1 MKLIRTTVL
10 QATALGIFMALTT
23 PVNATT
29 LADALIQAYQTNPA
43 LRVGR
48 SGLRATDE
56 TVRQAKGALEPSINA
71 NISVDRT
78 ESPNPAIDT
87 TPSTSLSVTAS
98 QTLFAGGTLLRGI
111 EQARFNVLGGRQ
123 SLKSTEQ
130 SVLLDAVTAY
140 MDVRRDQRNVQLA
153 RNSVKVLNEEVRAA
167 RERFEVGEVTRTD
180 VAQAESRLAASE
192 SGLQI
197 NRAALSRSN
206 DAYIA
211 AVGSPPKNL
220 QIPPAAPKLP
230 ASANAAEA
238 IAIARHPSI
247 LQQQFAVK
255 AAEKAVAIA
264 KGNKA
269 PVISANVSV
278 SRSNNN
284 STSFG
289 GGSDKQT
296 QGRIGLDVDQT
307 IYRGGRL
314 NSAQRQALATLDQQK
329 ANLQLAG
336 VQVRQNVHSIYAT
349 WVASRAS
356 IQARQK
362 QVRAAKI
369 AFDGASEEAKLG
381 ARTTLDVLNSEQDL
395 LQARSDLVTA
405 IRDEYVNAYGV
416 LSAMGLLTV
425 KHLELGIESYD
436 PDVNYKKVSGPNRL
450 GQKRLQLLDKLK
462 RLSGN

>member
-1 MKLIRTTVL
+1 MTLKRTTVL
-10 QATALGIFMALTT
+10 QATALGIFMALT
-23 PVNATT
+23 PAVYATT
-29 LADALIQAYQTNPA
+29 LTDALIQAYQTNPA

-56 TVRQAKGALEPSINA
+56 TVRQAKGALEPSVNA
-71 NISVDRT
+71 NLSLDRN
-78 ESPNPAIDT
+78 ESSSSAIDT
-87 TPSTSLSVTAS
+87 SPTTSLSAIAT
-98 QTLFAGGTLLRGI
+98 QTIYAGGTLLRGI
-111 EQARFNVLGGRQ
+111 EQARFNVLGSRQ
-123 SLKSTEQ
+123 SLKATEQ

-153 RNSVKVLNEEVRAA
+153 KNSVKVLNEEVRAA

-197 NRAALSRSN
+197 SRAALLRSN

-220 QIPPAAPKLP
+220 RIPPAAPKLP
-230 ASANAAEA
+230 ASADAAET

-255 AAEKAVAIA
+255 AAEKAVEIA

-269 PVISANVSV
+269 PVVSANVSV
-278 SRSNNN
+278 SRSNN
-284 STSFG
+284 STILTGS
-289 GGSDKQT
+289 SDKLT
-296 QGRIGLDVDQT
+296 QGRIGLDIDQT
-307 IYRGGRL
+307 IYSGGRL
-314 NSAQRQALATLDQQK
+314 NSTQRQALAILDQQK

-349 WVASRAS
+349 WVASKAS

-395 LQARSDLVTA
+395 LQAQSDLVTA

-425 KHLELGIESYD
+425 EHLGLGVESYD
-436 PDVNYKKVSGPNRL
+436 PDVNYKKVSGTNRL
-450 GQKRLQLLDKLK
+450 GQKRLQILDKLK
-462 RLSGN
+462 KLSGN

>member
-1 MKLIRTTVL
+1 MKL
-10 QATALGIFMALTT
+10 ATILK
-23 PVNATT
+23 ATT
-29 LADALIQAYQTNPA
+29 LGVCLTVASPVFATTLTDALIQAYQTNPS
-43 LRVGR
+43 LRIGQ

-56 TVRQAKGALEPSINA
+56 GVRQAKAALKPTVSA
-71 NISVDRT
+71 NVSVDRN
-78 ESPNPAIDT
+78 ESPNPSINT
-87 TPSTSLSVTAS
+87 TPSTSASVTARLS
-98 QTLFAGGTLLRGI
+98 IYAGGTVLNGI
-111 EQARFNVLGGRQ
+111 EQARYDVLGGRQ

-130 SVLLDAVTAY
+130 TVLLNAVTAF

-153 RNSVKVLNEEVRAA
+153 KNSVKVLNEEVRAA

-192 SGLQI
+192 SGLEI
-197 NRAALSRSN
+197 NRAALNRSI
-206 DAYIA
+206 DFYIA
-211 AVGSPPKNL
+211 TVGSQPKDLRTPP
-220 QIPPAAPKLP
+220 PAPKLP
-230 ASANAAEA
+230 SSANAAEA
-238 IAIARHPSI
+238 IAVARHPSI

-269 PVISANVSV
+269 PVISVNVSG

-289 GGSDKQT
+289 GGSDKQS
-296 QGRIGLDVDQT
+296 QGRVGLDIDQT
-307 IYRGGRL
+307 IYQGGRL
-314 NSAQRQALATLDQQK
+314 NSAQREALALLEQEN

-336 VQVRQNVHSIYAT
+336 VQVRQNVHSTYAT
-349 WVASRAS
+349 WVASKAS

-369 AFDGASEEAKLG
+369 AFNGASEEAKLG

-395 LQARSDLVTA
+395 LQAESDLITA

-425 KHLELGIESYD
+425 EHLNLGIESYD
-436 PDVNYKKVSGPNRL
+436 PDVNYKKVSGTNKFGVKR
-450 GQKRLQLLDKLK
+450 QKLLDKLK
-462 RLSGN
+462 KLSGN

>member
-1 MKLIRTTVL
+1 MKSKRTTVL
-10 QATALGIFMALTT
+10 QATALGIFTALST
-23 PVNATT
+23 PTHATT
-29 LADALIQAYQTNPA
+29 LADALIQAYQTNPS

-56 TVRQAKGALEPSINA
+56 TVRQAKAALEPSISA

-87 TPSTSLSVTAS
+87 TPSTDLSVTAT
-98 QTLFAGGTLLRGI
+98 QTIFAGGTLLRGI
-111 EQARFNVLGGRQ
+111 EQTRFNVLGSRQ

-130 SVLLDAVTAY
+130 SVLLDAVTSY

-167 RERFEVGEVTRTD
+167 QERFEVGEVTRTD

-197 NRAALSRSN
+197 NIADLQRSI
-206 DAYIA
+206 DFYIA
-211 AVGSPPKNL
+211 TIGSAPKNL
-220 QIPPAAPKLP
+220 RTPPPTPKLP
-230 ASANAAEA
+230 TSANAAETVA
-238 IAIARHPSI
+238 VARHPSI
-247 LQQQFAVK
+247 LQQQFTVK

-264 KGNKA
+264 KGNKSA
-269 PVISANVSV
+269 VISANASV
-278 SRSNNN
+278 LRSNNN

-289 GGSDKQT
+289 GGQDRQT
-296 QGRIGLDVDQT
+296 QGRIGIDIDQT
-307 IYRGGRL
+307 IYRGGQL
-314 NSAQRQALATLDQQK
+314 NSAQRQALAQLDQAN

-336 VQVRQNVHSIYAT
+336 VQVRQNVHSTYAT
-349 WVASRAS
+349 WVASKAS
-356 IQARQK
+356 ILSGRK

-395 LQARSDLVTA
+395 LQAQSDLVTA

-425 KHLELGIESYD
+425 DHLGLGVESYN
-436 PDVNYKKVSGPNRL
+436 PDVNYKKVNGLNKF
-450 GQKRLQLLDKLK
+450 GQERVRILDKLLK
-462 RLSGN
+462 RSGN

>member
-1 MKLIRTTVL
+1 MRMKRATLL
-10 QATALGIFMALTT
+10 QATAVGMLMAMTS
-23 PVNATT
+23 PISATT
-29 LADALIQAYQTNPA
+29 LTDALIQAYQTNPA

-48 SGLRATDE
+48 SSLRATDE
-56 TVRQAKGALEPSINA
+56 TVRQAKGALEPSFTG
-71 NISVDRT
+71 NISADRFET
-78 ESPNPAIDT
+78 PNPSVDT
-87 TPSTSLSVTAS
+87 TPSTSASITA
-98 QTLFAGGTLLRGI
+98 TLPIYAGGTLLRGI

-123 SLKSTEQ
+123 SLISTEQ

-153 RNSVKVLNEEVRAA
+153 NNSVKVLNEEVRAA

-197 NRAALSRSN
+197 NIAALKRSN
-206 DAYIA
+206 NFYIA
-211 AVGSPPKNL
+211 TIGSAPKNL
-220 QIPPAAPKLP
+220 RTPPAAPKLP
-230 ASANAAEA
+230 ISANAAEA

-255 AAEKAVAIA
+255 AAEKSVGIA

-269 PVISANVSV
+269 PVISANAGV

-284 STSFG
+284 NTTFG

-296 QGRIGLDVDQT
+296 QGRIGFDIDQT
-307 IYRGGRL
+307 IYSGGRL
-314 NSAQRQALATLDQQK
+314 NSAQRQSLALLDQEK
-329 ANLQLAG
+329 ANLQLTG
-336 VQVRQNVHSIYAT
+336 LQVRRDVHSIYAT
-349 WVASRAS
+349 WVASKANIVAGR
-356 IQARQK
+356 K
-362 QVRAAKI
+362 QVRAAQI

-395 LQARSDLVTA
+395 LQAQSDLVTA

-425 KHLELGIESYD
+425 EHLGLGIESYN
-436 PDVNYKKVSGPNRL
+436 PDVSYKKVNGVNKF
-450 GQKRLQLLDKLK
+450 GQKRLEIFEKLK
-462 RLSGN
+462 KLGGN

>member
-1 MKLIRTTVL
+1 MKLKRATIL
-10 QATALGIFMALTT
+10 QATAIGLFMAMT
-23 PVNATT
+23 PPVFATT
-29 LADALIQAYQTNPA
+29 LTDALIQAYQTNPA

-56 TVRQAKGALEPSINA
+56 TVRQAKGALEPTISG
-71 NISVDRT
+71 NISADRF
-78 ESPNPAIDT
+78 ESPNPSTDT
-87 TPSTSLSVTAS
+87 TPSTSASITA
-98 QTLFAGGTLLRGI
+98 TLPIYAGGTLLRGI

-123 SLKSTEQ
+123 SLISTEQ

-153 RNSVKVLNEEVRAA
+153 KNSVRVLNEEVRAA

-197 NRAALSRSN
+197 NIAALKRSV
-206 DAYIA
+206 DFYIA
-211 AVGSPPKNL
+211 TVGSTPKNL
-220 QIPPAAPKLP
+220 RTPPAAPKLP
-230 ASANAAEA
+230 ATANAAET

-255 AAEKAVAIA
+255 AAEKAVEIA

-269 PVISANVSV
+269 PVISANAGV

-284 STSFG
+284 STTFG

-296 QGRIGLDVDQT
+296 QGRIGFDIDQT

-314 NSAQRQALATLDQQK
+314 NSAQRQSLALLDQEN

-336 VQVRQNVHSIYAT
+336 IQVRRNVHSTYAT
-349 WVASRAS
+349 WTASKANIVAGR
-356 IQARQK
+356 K

-395 LQARSDLVTA
+395 LQAQSDLVTA

-425 KHLELGIESYD
+425 DHLGLGIESYN
-436 PDVNYKKVSGPNRL
+436 PDTNYKKVNGVNKF
-450 GQKRLQLLDKLK
+450 GQKRLKIFEKLK
-462 RLSGN
+462 KLGGN

>member
-10 QATALGIFMALTT
+10 QVTALGIFMALTT

-48 SGLRATDE
+48 SGLRVTDE
-56 TVRQAKGALEPSINA
+56 SVRQAKGALEPTINA
-71 NISVDRT
+71 NISMDHT
-78 ESPNPAIDT
+78 ESSNPAVDT
-87 TPSTSLSVTAS
+87 TPSTSLSVTAT
-98 QTLFAGGTLLRGI
+98 QTIFAGGTLLRGI
-111 EQARFNVLGGRQ
+111 EQARFNVLSGRQ

-130 SVLLDAVTAY
+130 SVLLDAVTSY

-167 RERFEVGEVTRTD
+167 QERFEVGEVTRTD

-192 SGLQI
+192 SSLQLNI
-197 NRAALSRSN
+197 AALQRSI
-206 DAYIA
+206 DFYIA
-211 AVGSPPKNL
+211 TVGSAPKNL
-220 QIPPAAPKLP
+220 RNPPSTPKLP
-230 ASANAAEA
+230 TSANAAETVA
-238 IAIARHPSI
+238 VAKHPSI
-247 LQQQFAVK
+247 LQQQFIVK

-264 KGNKA
+264 KGNKSA
-269 PVISANVSV
+269 VISATASV

-284 STSFG
+284 VG
-289 GGSDKQT
+289 GQDRQT
-296 QGRIGLDVDQT
+296 QGRIGLDLDQT

-314 NSAQRQALATLDQQK
+314 NSIQRQASAQLDQAN

-336 VQVRQNVHSIYAT
+336 VQVRQNVHSTYAT
-349 WVASRAS
+349 WQASKAS
-356 IQARQK
+356 ILAGRK
-362 QVRAAKI
+362 QVRAAQI

-425 KHLELGIESYD
+425 DHLGLGIESYD
-436 PDVNYKKVSGPNRL
+436 PDVNYKKVNGVNKF
-450 GQKRLQLLDKLK
+450 GQERVRILDKLLK
-462 RLSGN
+462 RSGN

>member
-1 MKLIRTTVL
+1 MTLKCTTVL
-10 QATALGIFMALTT
+10 QATVFGLFLTMS
-23 PVNATT
+23 PAVFATT
-29 LADALIQAYQTNPA
+29 LSDALIQAYQTNPA

-48 SGLRATDE
+48 AGLRATDE
-56 TVRQAKGALEPSINA
+56 TVRQAKAAREPSVSG
-71 NISVDRT
+71 NIAATRI
-78 ESPNPAIDT
+78 ESPNPRIDT
-87 TPSTSLSVTAS
+87 TPNTSASITAS
-98 QTLFAGGTLLRGI
+98 VPLYAGGTLILGV
-111 EQARFNVLGGRQ
+111 EQARLNVLSTRQ
-123 SLKSTEQ
+123 SLITTEQ
-130 SVLLDAVTAY
+130 TVLFDAVTAF

-192 SGLQI
+192 SGLQTNI
-197 NRAALSRSN
+197 AALQRAI
-206 DAYIA
+206 DFYIA
-211 AVGSPPKNL
+211 TVGSKPTNL
-220 QIPPAAPKLP
+220 RIPPVTPKLP
-230 ASANAAEA
+230 SSANAAEA

-255 AAEKAVAIA
+255 AAEKSVAIS
-264 KGNKA
+264 KGNKSA
-269 PVISANVSV
+269 VISANAAV

-284 STSFG
+284 STTFG
-289 GGSDKQT
+289 GGVDKQT
-296 QGRIGLDVDQT
+296 QGQIGLNLDQT
-307 IYRGGRL
+307 IYNGGRL
-314 NSAQRQALATLDQQK
+314 NSLERQALAQLSQQK

-349 WVASRAS
+349 WTASKATIIAGR
-356 IQARQK
+356 K

-395 LQARSDLVTA
+395 LQAQSDLVSA

-425 KHLELGIESYD
+425 DHLGLGIESYD
-436 PDVNYKKVSGPNRL
+436 PDLNYKKVNGLNKF
-450 GQKRLQLLDKLK
+450 GQKRLKIFDKIMKLG
-462 RLSGN
+462 GN